1 MHLDQ
6 HLVILWNRF
15 LDLLEFK
22 NIGRTVS
29 RAHDCLHE
37 LPPDPPAQATDAR
50 ADALNPLAMSQIART
65 TSCNLSGACTMMC
78 TLSKGLMR
86 SSMTKRFFGHVRG
99 KCPQPD

>member
-15 LDLLEFK
+15 LDLSEYK

-37 LPPDPPAQATDAR
+37 LPPDPPVQATDGR
-50 ADALNPLAMSQIART
+50 ADTLNPLAMSQIAGT
-65 TSCNLSGACTMMC
+65 TSGNPIGVCTMMG
-78 TLSKGLMR
+78 TLSKGVMR
-86 SSMTKRFFGHVRG
+86 SNMTRKVAS
-99 KCPQPD
+99 Q